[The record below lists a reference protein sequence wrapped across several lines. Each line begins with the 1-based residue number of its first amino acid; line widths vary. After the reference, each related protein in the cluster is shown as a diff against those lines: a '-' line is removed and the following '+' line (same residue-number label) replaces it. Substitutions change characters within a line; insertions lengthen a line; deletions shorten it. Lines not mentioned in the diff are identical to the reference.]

1 MLITICSLPITDI
14 CSICGALTAIMTALV
29 TFCKYEES
37 VERKR
42 IQYLLDFGN
51 KYTSD
56 NEIKEV
62 LVFLENLEDDN
73 MYKKEYLTPNN
84 TYSEEALSIHS
95 LEMFMRFIE
104 ELEILIR
111 GKAISESAALNLFGY
126 YTIILDKYHGRWP
139 QLKYEKEFWNVYRT
153 FVEKAKNFDYKYITL

>member
-1 MLITICSLPITDI
+1 
-14 CSICGALTAIMTALV
+14 MTALV